1 MGIMN
6 NMEFYC
12 DINTIH
18 YERSLDFFLLQWSCV
33 VIKYIWINVHHK
45 IDVICRCTI

>member
-18 YERSLDFFLLQWSCV
+18 YERSLDFFYCNGVALSSSTFELMFT
-33 VIKYIWINVHHK
+33 IKLTSSVG
-45 IDVICRCTI
+45 VQ